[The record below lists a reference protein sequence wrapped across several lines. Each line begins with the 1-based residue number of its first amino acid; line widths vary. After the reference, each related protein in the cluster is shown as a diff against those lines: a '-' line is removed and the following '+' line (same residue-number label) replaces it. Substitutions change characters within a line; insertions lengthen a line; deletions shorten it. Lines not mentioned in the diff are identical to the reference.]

1 MNKTYKIFYNEKLI
15 ILTNRLTSKLLKNK
29 IFLLEDISIKEFI
42 SKIEHKKLKKVVIFY
57 PENDIFEKFL
67 EKIERIQAGGGVVQN
82 KVGDILFI
90 KRKGKWDLPKGKLEA
105 GEQIAECAQ
114 REVQE
119 ETALA
124 SLQLLGLRTI
134 TYHIYVQ
141 DQKYCL
147 KKTSWY
153 NMYSDATEN
162 LSPQQEEDIE
172 VCAWKKPKKLK
183 KLLKNSFS
191 SIQEVFKG
199 EY

>member
-1 MNKTYKIFYNEKLI
+1 MYKVFFDNKKIWVTNNLRKARKKKGKLFS
-15 ILTNRLTSKLLKNK
+15 LTTLSVKD
-29 IFLLEDISIKEFI
+29 F
-42 SKIEHKKLKKVVIFY
+42 LKKVEKAKSGKFVFY
-57 PENDIFEKFL
+57 IDKGEDFFSYFTSALIC
-67 EKIERIQAGGGVVQN
+67 IEAGGGVVRN
-82 KVGDILFI
+82 PKGRILFI
-90 KRKGKWDLPKGKLEA
+90 KRKGKWDLPKGKLEV
-105 GEQIAECAQ
+105 GEQIEECAQ